1 MKIKKLFTKLT
12 DSNNRV
18 KIIAFMGFAAILMIF
33 LSELLPK
40 KSSDTANEP
49 IDEPKIASSDYAQR
63 AEKRLEELL
72 SEIKGVG
79 KAELILSVEG
89 SEEYIYAEE
98 TETALEQKD
107 NDKEKSEKY
116 KNKLFVSET
125 SGKKDA
131 LVKKVINPRFN
142 GALVICDGGGDA
154 AVRERVIKAVSAAL
168 DLPASKICVEC
179 RKN

>member
-12 DSNNRV
+12 DSKSHV

-107 NDKEKSEKY
+107 NEKEKSEKY